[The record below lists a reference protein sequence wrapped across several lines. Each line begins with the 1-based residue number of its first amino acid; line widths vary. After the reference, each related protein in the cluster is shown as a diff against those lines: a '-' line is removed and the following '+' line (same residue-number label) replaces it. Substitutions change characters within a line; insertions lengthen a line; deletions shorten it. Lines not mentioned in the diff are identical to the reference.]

1 MRLDWM
7 QRQEVHINTNKSDIQ
22 IYNIKINDTGKKIAQ
37 LKNEFKDLFDNYKA
51 IKDLSVQI
59 NLKEG
64 AQVIRTM
71 GK

>member
-1 MRLDWM
+1 M

-22 IYNIKINDTGKKIAQ
+22 VYNIKINDTGKKIAQ